1 MNETSIFDPERL
13 AKKFKKLMNDL
24 TPLFLK
30 NFTEGNKVCREK
42 AHGELVGE
50 LDLKIE
56 EVFFKFLRKN
66 FPDIPI
72 VSEEAGGNWPPVANQ
87 IWLLDPL
94 DGTHNSMAGIPLFGS
109 MLALIRYKK
118 VVFSA
123 IFLPFEK
130 KLGRSGLYVAGLGW
144 GAWEWNSFSPRR
156 LAVSRET
163 KPEKSFLLLEGS
175 PKALLRSL
183 PVQDLI
189 QRTTRC
195 RINLSCAYTMTRLA
209 SGKLYPR
216 GVDLTL
222 TIGNKPWDNL
232 PGCLLVEEAGGKVT
246 DFEGNPWSIENYS
259 NLVVSNGL
267 VHEEALALLKK
278 ENRDG

>member
-13 AKKFKKLMNDL
+13 AKKFKKLANGL
-24 TPLFLK
+24 APLFLK

-42 AHGELVGE
+42 ARGELVGK

-56 EVFFKFLRKN
+56 RTFFKFLRKN
-66 FPDIPI
+66 FPDVPI

-123 IFLPFEK
+123 IFLPFEQI
-130 KLGRSGLYVAGLGW
+130 LGRSGLYVAGRGW
-144 GAWEWNSFSPRR
+144 GAWEWNSSSQRR

-163 KPEKSFLLLEGS
+163 KLEKSFLLLEGPS
-175 PKALLRSL
+175 KAFTCSL
-183 PVQDLI
+183 SVQDMI
-189 QRTTRC
+189 QRTVRC
-195 RINLSCAYTMTRLA
+195 RINLSCAWSFTRM
-209 SGKLYPR
+209 SVGIYPSR
-216 GVDLTL
+216 VDLL
-222 TIGNKPWDNL
+222 LCRGCQPWDTL
-232 PGCLLVEEAGGKVT
+232 PGCLLVEEAGGRVT

-259 NLVVSNGL
+259 NLIVSNGL
-267 VHEEALALLKK
+267 VHEEALALLNK